1 MKPLSKRIYVL
12 STHLHG
18 NARQRYLDCAGET
31 VGTLVLTRDK
41 AYAKVFKGAAEAN
54 DAAITIWTR
63 YCCALYVKE
72 VPCENMSIILPDES
86 VRA

>member
-31 VGTLVLTRDK
+31 VGTLVLTHDK

-63 YCCALYVKE
+63 YGCTLYVKE
-72 VPCENMSIILPDES
+72 VPCGDMSTVLPDES
-86 VRA
+86 ARA

>member
-1 MKPLSKRIYVL
+1 MKPLSKRVYVL

-18 NARQRYLDCAGET
+18 NERQRYLDYAAEAA
-31 VGTLVLTRDK
+31 GTLTLTRDK

-54 DAAITIWTR
+54 DAAITIWSR
-63 YCCALYVKE
+63 YCCTLYVKE

-86 VRA
+86 ARA

>member
-31 VGTLVLTRDK
+31 VGSLVLTRDK
-41 AYAKVFKGAAEAN
+41 HYAKVFKSAAEASN
-54 DAAITIWTR
+54 AAIRIWSQ
-63 YCCALYVKE
+63 YGCALYVKE

>member
-31 VGTLVLTRDK
+31 VGTLVLTHDK

-63 YCCALYVKE
+63 YGCALYVKE
-72 VPCENMSIILPDES
+72 VPCESGSIIPPDANE
-86 VRA
+86 RA